1 MPAGSAGSPLEIFE
15 TDAVIELA
23 QALEFHHLLDSAT
36 CFEAVSLSF
45 TNTLDHFLERGI
57 ILGLFRVI
65 IIVKFFFTHRP
76 VALPGQNNSVDSAF
90 WADQEIKN
98 ID

>member
-1 MPAGSAGSPLEIFE
+1 MPAGSAGSLLEILE

-45 TNTLDHFLERGI
+45 TSTLDHFLERGI
-57 ILGLFRVI
+57 IIGLFRVI
-65 IIVKFFFTHRP
+65 IIVKLFFTHLR
-76 VALPGQNNSVDSAF
+76 VALQGQDNSVDSAF
-90 WADQEIKN
+90 LADQEIKN